1 MFSLNAFTYIDILM
15 LLPVNAII
23 PLLSRSVLLT
33 GFPCHIIFLLLAM
46 FSIALFKKKKDFL
59 MWAIL
64 KVFIE
69 FVTLLLLFIFM
80 F

>member
-1 MFSLNAFTYIDILM
+1 M

-46 FSIALFKKKKDFL
+46 FSIALFKKKDFL
-59 MWAIL
+59 MWAIF

-69 FVTLLLLFIFM
+69 FVTLLLLFLFM